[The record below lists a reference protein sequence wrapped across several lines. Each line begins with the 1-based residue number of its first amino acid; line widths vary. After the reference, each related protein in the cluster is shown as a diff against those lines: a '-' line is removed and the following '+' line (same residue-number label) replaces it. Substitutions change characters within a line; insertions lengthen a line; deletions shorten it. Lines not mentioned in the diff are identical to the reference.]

1 MNVGAMREFLKGKPK
16 DAEILVEAFL
26 AEQKQYYGE
35 PYDDDCGYNH
45 VMAFTCFSKVRLVK
59 TTTQE
64 WNTEEKPVEEPKED
78 I

>member
-1 MNVGAMREFLKGKPK
+1 MNVGEMREFLKGKPK
-16 DAEILVEAFL
+16 DAVILVEVEAYNGVVVRL
-26 AEQKQYYGE
+26 IVRGV
-35 PYDDDCGYNH
+35 GYNH
-45 VMAFTCFSKVRLVK
+45 VMAFTEFSKVRLVK